1 MQDHNVNC
9 NHIMSYIKFK
19 HTYEMNALDYRITR
33 LIRSIIM
40 NYLQIRYKYFEKS
53 VDKLKSDR
61 RLYTKLILFK
71 GILKIV

>member
-19 HTYEMNALDYRITR
+19 HTYEINALDNRITN
-33 LIRSIIM
+33 LIYSIIM
-40 NYLQIRYKYFEKS
+40 NYLEIRYKYFAKFLEKF
-53 VDKLKSDR
+53 KSDR

-71 GILKIV
+71 GQ